1 MNPALLGGHRMFAR
15 FTSVQIKQHK
25 IDAVIHLYKR
35 SVIPAAKTQKGYKGA
50 YLMLDRNT
58 GKGVSVTVWDS
69 EEDALVNEK
78 NLYYQEQV
86 MKFIPFYTASP
97 IREGYE
103 ILVQD

>member
-1 MNPALLGGHRMFAR
+1 MFAR
-15 FTSVQIKQHK
+15 FTNVHVKLHK
-25 IDAVIHLYKR
+25 IDAVINLYKK

-50 YLMLDRNT
+50 YLMVDRST
-58 GKGVSVTVWDS
+58 GKGVSVTMWDS
-69 EEDALVNEK
+69 EEDALANEK

-86 MKFIPFYTASP
+86 MKFIPFYTADP